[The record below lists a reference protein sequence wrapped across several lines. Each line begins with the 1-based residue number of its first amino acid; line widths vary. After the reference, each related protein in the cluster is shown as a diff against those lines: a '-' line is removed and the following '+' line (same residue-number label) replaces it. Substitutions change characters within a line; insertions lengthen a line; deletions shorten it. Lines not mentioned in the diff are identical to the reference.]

1 MKEQMLWSRRQLLAC
16 GLTGAAALS
25 MLKPGFSLET
35 GAKKRTGFGIG
46 ACDWNLG
53 KQGNPESFEV
63 AKKIGLDGVQVSM
76 SPENPDL
83 DLRNPKNLKAML
95 DASKATGVEIG
106 SLALG
111 CLNGTPY
118 KSDPK
123 TEKWVEDSVDVCLA
137 LGVKVALLAFFG
149 AGDLVGDKA
158 GRDEVVRRLKKVAPK
173 AEKAGVVL
181 GIESYLPAQEL
192 LEMVNAV
199 NSPGVGVYYDV
210 YTSLVKGYD
219 IYAEIRELGKHICE
233 FHAKDESEAL
243 LGQGKVDFKKVREAM
258 DAIGYRGWIH
268 LEAGTPLG
276 LEESY
281 RKDAE
286 FLRTLFPAQLPKA

>member
-1 MKEQMLWSRRQLLAC
+1 MKENNVWSRRQLLAC

-25 MLKPGFSLET
+25 ILNSGFALEDGKKKLPGF
-35 GAKKRTGFGIG
+35 KIG

-53 KQGNPESFEV
+53 KEGNPESFEV

-76 SPENPDL
+76 CPDTDL
-83 DLRNPKNLKAML
+83 DLRNPKNRKAML
-95 DASKATGVEIG
+95 DASKATGVAIG

-123 TEKWVEDSVDVCLA
+123 TEKWVEDCIDVCQA
-137 LGVKVALLAFFG
+137 LGVKSVLLAFFG
-149 AGDLVGDKA
+149 AGDLSGDKA

-181 GIESYLPAQEL
+181 GIESYLPAREV

-210 YTSLVKGYD
+210 WNPLTKGYD
-219 IYAEIRELGKHICE
+219 IYAEIRELGQHICE
-233 FHAKDESEAL
+233 FHAKDDSKFL

-258 DAIGYRGWIH
+258 DAIGYRGWLH
-268 LEAGTPLG
+268 LEAGAPLG

-281 RKDAE
+281 KKDAE
-286 FLRTLFPAQLPKA
+286 FLRSIFPPQVEKV

>member
-1 MKEQMLWSRRQLLAC
+1 MKENNVWSRRQLLAC

-25 MLKPGFSLET
+25 ILNSGFALEN

-53 KQGNPESFEV
+53 KEGSPESFEV

-76 SPENPDL
+76 CPDTDL
-83 DLRNPKNLKAML
+83 DLRNPKNQKAML
-95 DASKATGVEIG
+95 EASKATGVEIG

-123 TEKWVEDSVDVCLA
+123 TEKWVEDCIDVCQA
-137 LGVKVALLAFFG
+137 LGVTSVLMAFFG
-149 AGDLVGDKA
+149 AGDLSGDKA

-181 GIESYLPAQEL
+181 GIESYLPAKEL

-210 YTSLVKGYD
+210 WNPLTKGYD
-219 IYAEIRELGKHICE
+219 IYGEIRDLGKHICE
-233 FHAKDESEAL
+233 FHAKDDSKFL

-258 DAIGYRGWIH
+258 DAIGYRGWLQ
-268 LEAGTPLG
+268 LEAGAPLG

-281 RKDAE
+281 KKDAE
-286 FLRTLFPAQLPKA
+286 FLRTIFPAQVKKG